1 METEL
6 EALLKEIAN
15 IKDNGNNTAARLRSV
30 LINMLNFSNDGFEI
44 SSPDLVET
52 ESQRYHYSFKGIK
65 KQCCNVF
72 LLLHVGPVNEK
83 NPDRPNNFSFL
94 ITEEEYVIL
103 SHFIP
108 EEEDK
113 IRLIYNLPII
123 NKEREMP
130 KYASVSLIKQS
141 DPTNNATLF
150 TVNINTTMEE
160 GDRVITTL
168 PLNYKKLT
176 ISDKKKAEELITR
189 FDMMEKKILK

>member
-1 METEL
+1 METIL

-44 SSPDLVET
+44 FSPDVVT
-52 ESQRYHYSFKGIK
+52 TDSQRYHYSFKGTK
-65 KQCCNVF
+65 NQCCNVF
-72 LLLHVGPVNEK
+72 LYLHVGPVNEK
-83 NPDRPNNFSFL
+83 NPERPNNFSFL

-103 SHFIP
+103 SDFIP
-108 EEEDK
+108 DEEDK
-113 IRLIYNLPII
+113 IRLIYNLPIVM
-123 NKEREMP
+123 EREMH
-130 KYASVSLIKQS
+130 KYASVSLRKEIDS
-141 DPTNNATLF
+141 TNNATLF

-176 ISDKKKAEELITR
+176 ISDKKKAEELNTR
-189 FDMMEKKILK
+189 FDMMEKKNS